1 MKTTIMRSHP
11 APQTREPAPG
21 ELLDTVF
28 ESAAIGLLVLD
39 RDTNIVRIGQGL
51 CNLLGY
57 TSAEVIGRPFTMLI
71 DPRDRLPAQ
80 LGLIALERDRGP
92 LATVERRYLHKDGSV
107 LWVLGSVSRV
117 PGQPADGEPVY
128 IAQLTPI
135 DKQKAAEAAAE
146 EAIARWNFALEG
158 AGQGVWDCD
167 LHTGTW
173 FFSPAWKKL
182 RGIPENEV
190 ITGEDDEWLNVVHP
204 EDRERVSALVAQI
217 NGGELD
223 DIAFEYRER
232 NRHGQWIWIMARGRC
247 VEKTADGRRKRIIGT
262 DTDITEIK
270 QRELD
275 FADMS
280 GRLTLALSTSK
291 VGIWEAAMDTMVPH
305 WDARTC
311 EIFGCSPADFE
322 KPEEAWGTLLHPE
335 DRDATIAAAVHGA
348 RTRTDYSCG
357 YRIVRPDGE
366 VRHIRSY
373 GTFTNTGSG
382 ADKLIGINWDVT
394 ADVERA
400 SELERANQLA
410 EERNRDLEAARAAME
425 HASLHDSLT
434 GLPNRRCIDKALS
447 DLAATNPTGNSVAL
461 LHIDLDRF
469 KQINDTKGH
478 AAGDAVLVHMAS
490 LLRAIFREGDMVAR
504 IGGDEF
510 VVMLSPAPTP
520 ERLSGLVNRVIA
532 NANKPMLWQG
542 QECRAGASI
551 GIAEARGRFD
561 PRQLLVNA
569 DIALYR
575 AKNEGRNCA
584 AYFTDCLQAEIIAK
598 KQCGDDILKGLEQ
611 RAFVPYYQ
619 PQFCA
624 HSLDI
629 IGVEALARWRH
640 PTRGLLTPDK
650 FLSVAGDLNA
660 VSTIDRMILE
670 QTLDDLAAWDRL
682 GVRIPKASVNV
693 SARRLSEERLIES
706 LATLSIE
713 PGRLS
718 FELLESIFLDDSD
731 EVLAR
736 NLDGL
741 RKLGINIEIDDFGTG
756 HASIVGLMRLSPQR
770 LKIDRQIIAPIT
782 ESPQQRQLVRSIIE
796 IGRSLGIAV
805 CAEGVETRAHV
816 DILRDLGCDCLQGYF
831 FGKPMSGP
839 DLLELV
845 RVRGLSGGA
854 ETSAFAI

>member
-1 MKTTIMRSHP
+1 V
-11 APQTREPAPG
+11 Q
-21 ELLDTVF
+21 
-28 ESAAIGLLVLD
+28 
-39 RDTNIVRIGQGL
+39 
-51 CNLLGY
+51 
-57 TSAEVIGRPFTMLI
+57 
-71 DPRDRLPAQ
+71 
-80 LGLIALERDRGP
+80 
-92 LATVERRYLHKDGSV
+92 
-107 LWVLGSVSRV
+107 
-117 PGQPADGEPVY
+117 
-128 IAQLTPI
+128 
-135 DKQKAAEAAAE
+135 
-146 EAIARWNFALEG
+146 
-158 AGQGVWDCD
+158 
-167 LHTGTW
+167 
-173 FFSPAWKKL
+173 
-182 RGIPENEV
+182 
-190 ITGEDDEWLNVVHP
+190 
-204 EDRERVSALVAQI
+204 
-217 NGGELD
+217 
-223 DIAFEYRER
+223 
-232 NRHGQWIWIMARGRC
+232 
-247 VEKTADGRRKRIIGT
+247 
-262 DTDITEIK
+262 
-270 QRELD
+270 
-275 FADMS
+275 
-280 GRLTLALSTSK
+280 
-291 VGIWEAAMDTMVPH
+291 
-305 WDARTC
+305 
-311 EIFGCSPADFE
+311 
-322 KPEEAWGTLLHPE
+322 
-335 DRDATIAAAVHGA
+335 GA

-400 SELERANQLA
+400 SELERANRLA
-410 EERNRDLEAARAAME
+410 EERNRELEAARAAME

-478 AAGDAVLVHMAS
+478 AAGDAMLVHMAG
-490 LLRAIFREGDMVAR
+490 LLRSIFRDGDMVAR

-520 ERLSGLVNRVIA
+520 ERLSRLVERVIA

-542 QECRAGASI
+542 QECRAGASV

-611 RAFVPYYQ
+611 REFLPYYQ

-629 IGVEALARWRH
+629 VGVEALARWRH

-660 VSTIDRMILE
+660 VSAIDRMILE
-670 QTLDDLAAWDRL
+670 RTLDDLATWDRL

-706 LATLSIE
+706 LSTLAIE

-731 EVLAR
+731 EILAR

-831 FGKPMSGP
+831 FGKPMPGS
-839 DLLELV
+839 DLLALV
-845 RVRGLSGGA
+845 RERGLGGTA